1 MKRISENVEV
11 GGGETLTK
19 IYVSFQ
25 EPSLFYIDGA
35 LRPEPHPL
43 EVVLGWITAPDGD
56 GCARLPRRIRA
67 CPSLL
72 C

>member
-1 MKRISENVEV
+1 MERISEDLEV
-11 GGGETLTK
+11 GGGVTLTK

-43 EVVLGWITAPDGD
+43 EVVLGWNY
-56 GCARLPRRIRA
+56 
-67 CPSLL
+67 SS
-72 C
+72 

>member
-1 MKRISENVEV
+1 MERISEDLE
-11 GGGETLTK
+11 GGGGVTLTK

-43 EVVLGWITAPDGD
+43 EVVLGWNY
-56 GCARLPRRIRA
+56 
-67 CPSLL
+67 SS
-72 C
+72 